1 MPYNIKDDLL
11 KCNCK
16 NSKFEHYYDP
26 IKKTIIYFPNE
37 SFNLINYPEDN
48 ENQIYKRCRYFY
60 NDKCKNN
67 YCNNKKC
74 NFYHIKDDEKPIF
87 CNKINKYIINQNI
100 YNYHKNDKNEL
111 GWNNSDSYNERNER
125 RINFELNNYI
135 IEEKKDIKLISN
147 SVNSLKQLLN
157 DESYLF
163 EYKSS
168 APEYSPNYN
177 IPKYFESS
185 VPEYSP
191 NYNIPKY
198 FESSV
203 PQYSP
208 NYNIPKYFDEKS
220 NTELT
225 VDSIPYSPTAP
236 KYCND
241 TELYRYKK
249 RKLYDVVEEQPSLT
263 VDSEWFE
270 NRSRKIKIND
280 KGVIYYIKKITG
292 EKSWI
297 HPYTGKTNLPGGCLT
312 PSDAGLI

>member
-48 ENQIYKRCRYFY
+48 ENQIYKRCRYFF

-111 GWNNSDSYNERNER
+111 GWNNSDSYNERNEK
-125 RINFELNNYI
+125 RINSELNNYI
-135 IEEKKDIKLISN
+135 IEETKDIKLISN
-147 SVNSLKQLLN
+147 LVNSLKKSLY
-157 DESYLF
+157 DESYSL
-163 EYKSS
+163 
-168 APEYSPNYN
+168 NYN
-177 IPKYFESS
+177 IPKYL
-185 VPEYSP
+185 EYEPSA
-191 NYNIPKY
+191 
-198 FESSV
+198 

-220 NTELT
+220 NTELIPYSST
-225 VDSIPYSPTAP
+225 APNYNIPKYFDEKSNTELIPYSPTAP

-241 TELYRYKK
+241 IELYSYKK
-249 RKLYDVVEEQPSLT
+249 RKLNDVVEEQPSLT

>member
-37 SFNLINYPEDN
+37 SFNLINYPKDN

-111 GWNNSDSYNERNER
+111 GWNNSDSYNERNEK
-125 RINFELNNYI
+125 RINSELNNYI
-135 IEEKKDIKLISN
+135 IEETKDIKLISN
-147 SVNSLKQLLN
+147 LVNSLKKSLN
-157 DESYLF
+157 DESYSL
-163 EYKSS
+163 
-168 APEYSPNYN
+168 NYN
-177 IPKYFESS
+177 IPKYFEYEPSA
-185 VPEYSP
+185 
-191 NYNIPKY
+191 
-198 FESSV
+198 

-208 NYNIPKYFDEKS
+208 NYNISKYFDEKS
-220 NTELT
+220 NTEL
-225 VDSIPYSPTAP
+225 IPYSPTAP

-241 TELYRYKK
+241 IELYSYKK
-249 RKLYDVVEEQPSLT
+249 RKLNDVVEEQPSLT

-270 NRSRKIKIND
+270 NRSRKIKINN

>member
-48 ENQIYKRCRYFY
+48 ENQIYKRCRYFF

-111 GWNNSDSYNERNER
+111 GWNNSDSYNERNEK
-125 RINFELNNYI
+125 RINSELNNYI
-135 IEEKKDIKLISN
+135 IEETKDIKLISN
-147 SVNSLKQLLN
+147 LVNSLKKSLY
-157 DESYLF
+157 DESYSL
-163 EYKSS
+163 
-168 APEYSPNYN
+168 NYN
-177 IPKYFESS
+177 IPKYL
-185 VPEYSP
+185 EYEPSA
-191 NYNIPKY
+191 
-198 FESSV
+198 

-220 NTELT
+220 NTEL
-225 VDSIPYSPTAP
+225 IPYSPTAP

-241 TELYRYKK
+241 IELYSYKK
-249 RKLYDVVEEQPSLT
+249 RKLNDVVEEQPSLT

>member
-11 KCNCK
+11 RCNCN
-16 NSKFEHYYDP
+16 NSKYEHYYDP

-37 SFNLINYPEDN
+37 TLNLINYPEDN

-111 GWNNSDSYNERNER
+111 GWINSDSYNERNER
-125 RINFELNNYI
+125 RINSELNNYI
-135 IEEKKDIKLISN
+135 IQETKDIKLIN
-147 SVNSLKQLLN
+147 NLVNSLKQSLN

-163 EYKSS
+163 EYK
-168 APEYSPNYN
+168 PSP
-177 IPKYFESS
+177 
-185 VPEYSP
+185 
-191 NYNIPKY
+191 
-198 FESSV
+198 

-208 NYNIPKYFDEKS
+208 NYNIPKYFDENS
-220 NTELT
+220 NNIIYKKQDNISYYEQEEK
-225 VDSIPYSPTAP
+225 VNNISSIFNNNENNIPYSPTAP
-236 KYCND
+236 KYCNN
-241 TELYRYKK
+241 TELYTPKK
-249 RKLYDVVEEQPSLT
+249 RKLYDLIEQQPSLT
-263 VDSEWFE
+263 ADSEWFE
-270 NRSRKIKIND
+270 NRSRKIKINN
-280 KGVIYYIKKITG
+280 KGVIYYIKKLTG

-312 PSDAGLI
+312 PIEAGLI

>member
-1 MPYNIKDDLL
+1 MPYNIKNDLL
-11 KCNCK
+11 LCNCK
-16 NSKFEHYYDP
+16 NSKYEHYYDP

-74 NFYHIKDDEKPIF
+74 NFHHIKDDEKPIF

-111 GWNNSDSYNERNER
+111 GWNNSDSYNERNEK
-125 RINFELNNYI
+125 RINSELNNYI
-135 IEEKKDIKLISN
+135 IEETKDIKLIGN
-147 SVNSLKQLLN
+147 LVNSLKKSLN
-157 DESYLF
+157 DELYLF
-163 EYKSS
+163 EYEPC
-168 APEYSPNYN
+168 A
-177 IPKYFESS
+177 
-185 VPEYSP
+185 
-191 NYNIPKY
+191 
-198 FESSV
+198 

-208 NYNIPKYFDEKS
+208 NYNIPKYLDEKS
-220 NTELT
+220 NTELII
-225 VDSIPYSPTAP
+225 DKELNNIPYSPTAP

-241 TELYRYKK
+241 KELYRYKK
-249 RKLYDVVEEQPSLT
+249 RKLYDVVEEQPTLT

-270 NRSRKIKIND
+270 NRSRKIKINN

-312 PSDAGLI
+312 PVDAGLI